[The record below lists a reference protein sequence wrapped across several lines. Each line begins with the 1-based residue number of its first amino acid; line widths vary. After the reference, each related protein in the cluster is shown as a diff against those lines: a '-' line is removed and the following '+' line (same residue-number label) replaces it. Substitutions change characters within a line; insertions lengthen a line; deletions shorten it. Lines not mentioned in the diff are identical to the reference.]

1 MPRLPVGSPAR
12 PRSDRWWC
20 RYFAEL
26 VWVDELARAPV
37 RSGLRR
43 RTPESGEQSMIV
55 STWQFLQKQVR
66 GGSLERVAKGVN
78 HGKDPAQINFLS
90 PFAST
95 SFVCF
100 EPGHCSCVIRLV
112 RRSARRRLSIRG
124 DRDSPIFRIAPTSWG
139 CLRTGSIA
147 VQLCRELRSALSV
160 EQGRNGNTSRS
171 GNVPRGQ
178 LPERNQF
185 LRASPLSRCHSKNGL
200 VHVAT
205 YPAGHAGR
213 NHFQNERHVRS
224 RRNLYRC

>member
-160 EQGRNGNTSRS
+160 EQGEKWKHQPAWQCGSRPTARTESVPTSFTAVSVSLKRWLGS
-171 GNVPRGQ
+171 CCN
-178 LPERNQF
+178 
-185 LRASPLSRCHSKNGL
+185 LSSWPCRKE
-200 VHVAT
+200 
-205 YPAGHAGR
+205 P
-213 NHFQNERHVRS
+213 FPK
-224 RRNLYRC
+224 